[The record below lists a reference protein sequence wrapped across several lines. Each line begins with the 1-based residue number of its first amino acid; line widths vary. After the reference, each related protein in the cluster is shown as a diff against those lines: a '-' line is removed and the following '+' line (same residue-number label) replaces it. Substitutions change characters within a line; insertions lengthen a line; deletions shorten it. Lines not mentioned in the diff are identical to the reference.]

1 MLSRR
6 RATRHFE
13 EFDDGGLAAW
23 DEAAHP
29 EHAAAAR
36 AALARDFV
44 VVGVT
49 EVRERSLTP
58 RNVPS
63 LTSRSSA

>member
-6 RATRHFE
+6 RAPRHFE

-36 AALARDFV
+36 VAVAKPSQV
-44 VVGVT
+44 
-49 EVRERSLTP
+49 SLPGSFT
-58 RNVPS
+58 
-63 LTSRSSA
+63 